1 MAGLQAFHLSALA
14 EMAKGFMNGAESPI
28 EVESISLRE
37 VAEALRRTR
46 IFAETDLLEVMP
58 GVERVEQVRARAGAF
73 LFEPEQDWQ
82 HYWVVLEGETRA
94 ERPEQDGSWTLVG
107 CAKSGDGFGEV
118 PLLTGRLRSH
128 FRIVAARDS
137 ILVRLCEQEFWS
149 LMACCPAVRRVVLAD
164 MAQRLQS
171 HQVEAL
177 HREKLVSLGTMAA
190 GLMHELHN
198 PGAAAKRA
206 ASQMRE
212 NLLKLQQFSLREN
225 AQARTAEQLDCMR
238 LLLEHTLSRC
248 GGAAMSSLEQAD
260 AEEAMGEWLS
270 SAGVENAFAIA
281 PVLVNAGLK
290 EDELICARQAFAGDG
305 FSDAINWLEALI
317 ASASQVCMLE
327 ESVTRISDLVM
338 AVKKFAYY
346 DRSLGKEVDVHDS
359 LQSTLTILGHKLRV
373 KNISVEKRFDASPSK
388 IILRGAALSQVWT
401 NLIDNA
407 ADASPE
413 GGKIEIATWSEPGI
427 LGVSVEDH
435 GSGIPAEVLPKI
447 FEPFFTT
454 KPQGSGTGLGLE
466 IVHRIITQNFGGTVE
481 VKSEPGSTRF
491 LVRLPVDTAAPAQ
504 ESSAQKAETPR

>member
-1 MAGLQAFHLSALA
+1 
-14 EMAKGFMNGAESPI
+14 MNGAASPI
-28 EVESISLRE
+28 EVESIPLRE
-37 VAEALRRTR
+37 IAEALRRTR
-46 IFAETDLLEVMP
+46 IFAETDLVEAMP
-58 GVERVEQVRARAGAF
+58 GVERVERVRARAGAF
-73 LFEPEQDWQ
+73 LFEPEQDWKF
-82 HYWVVLEGETRA
+82 YWVVLEGETRA

-107 CAKSGDGFGEV
+107 CAKPGDGFGEV

-128 FRIVAARDS
+128 FRIVAKRDS
-137 ILVRLCEQEFWS
+137 ILVRLYEQEFWT
-149 LMACCPAVRRVVLAD
+149 LMACCPAVRRAVLAD

-206 ASQMRE
+206 VSQMRE
-212 NLLKLQQFSLREN
+212 NLMRLQQFSLREN
-225 AQARTAEQLDCMR
+225 AQARTGEQLACMR
-238 LLLEHTLSRC
+238 SLLEHTLSRC

-260 AEEAMGEWLS
+260 AEESMGEWLS

-281 PVLVNAGLK
+281 PALVSAGLRQ
-290 EDELICARQAFAGDG
+290 EELACAREAFAEGG

-317 ASASQVCMLE
+317 ANASLVCMIE
-327 ESVTRISDLVM
+327 ESVSRISDLVM
-338 AVKKFAYY
+338 AVKKFAYF
-346 DRSLGKEVDVHDS
+346 DRFLGKEVDVHDG

-373 KNISVEKRFDASPSK
+373 KNIAVEKRFDASPSR

-454 KPQGSGTGLGLE
+454 KPQGAGTGLGLE
-466 IVHRIITQNFGGTVE
+466 IVHRIVTQNFGGTVE

-491 LVRLPVDTAAPAQ
+491 LVRLPVDGPAATAQ
-504 ESSAQKAETPR
+504 ESSAQKPEPPR